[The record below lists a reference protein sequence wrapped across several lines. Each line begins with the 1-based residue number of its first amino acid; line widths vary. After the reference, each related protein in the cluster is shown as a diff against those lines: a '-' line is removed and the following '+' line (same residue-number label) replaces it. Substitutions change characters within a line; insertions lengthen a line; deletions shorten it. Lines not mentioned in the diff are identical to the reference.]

1 LREEEKKAEE
11 IPKKKWQPTQKK
23 LPSLVIEKDEDHVP
37 LKEQRDNHQTKRKRR
52 QKSSILAKLVYVH
65 EGREAQDSGRAKLKN
80 PHDFARRFEDTEA
93 SSRSS
98 STWRRTPT
106 FNRWKP
112 SASTVMGLLLKKG
125 LKIIPQ
131 DISSSLAATWHR
143 ASREHALNLIK
154 EGNSGRL
161 SRRVPGR
168 KSKPCSSRPSPGGRI
183 PETKEALET
192 SPSTS
197 PGNSQGNPE
206 CQKLPGCSQCQSPWK
221 PLL

>member
-1 LREEEKKAEE
+1 
-11 IPKKKWQPTQKK
+11 
-23 LPSLVIEKDEDHVP
+23 
-37 LKEQRDNHQTKRKRR
+37 
-52 QKSSILAKLVYVH
+52 
-65 EGREAQDSGRAKLKN
+65 
-80 PHDFARRFEDTEA
+80 
-93 SSRSS
+93 
-98 STWRRTPT
+98 
-106 FNRWKP
+106 
-112 SASTVMGLLLKKG
+112 MGLLLKKG

-131 DISSSLAATWHR
+131 DISSSLAATWRR

-221 PLL
+221 PLLQARLSHRPMGFGRKGGDRGYLPSFAVQRVLSAARLPENPKAEISLPSPFPLNPSRESRRGGKRCSGKSTTPSR